1 MLMVV
6 TEFQVCEELFLVV
19 SQMTDTHTQ
28 FSATV
33 K

>member
-6 TEFQVCEELFLVV
+6 TEFQVYKEPFPPLP
-19 SQMTDTHTQ
+19 DDRYIQ

-33 K
+33 E